1 MKPNTLRFKIQDQI
15 NDSFLTTREL
25 GTNYLWEELDSTI
38 LFLLYW
44 ELEHIIQ
51 HSLSEEL
58 NETKIH

>member
-1 MKPNTLRFKIQDQI
+1 MKPKTLRFKIQDQI

-25 GTNYLWEELDSTI
+25 STNYLWEELDSTL
-38 LFLLYW
+38 LFFLYY

-58 NETKIH
+58 NEIKKH

>member
-25 GTNYLWEELDSTI
+25 GTNYLWGELDSTL
-38 LFLLYW
+38 LFFLYY
-44 ELEHIIQ
+44 ELELIIQ

-58 NETKIH
+58 NESKIS

>member
-25 GTNYLWEELDSTI
+25 CTNYLWEELDSTI

-51 HSLSEEL
+51 NSLSEEL
-58 NETKIH
+58 NET